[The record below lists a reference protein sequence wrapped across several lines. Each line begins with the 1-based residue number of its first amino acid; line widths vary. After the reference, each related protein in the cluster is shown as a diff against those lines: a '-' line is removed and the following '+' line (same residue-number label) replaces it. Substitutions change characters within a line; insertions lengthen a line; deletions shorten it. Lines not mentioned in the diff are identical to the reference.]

1 MDPDAVPDDMSLVET
16 GEVSTALKLSCP
28 CFGVFLTSSW
38 VLVVVVV
45 FFVFVFFVM
54 VAVLSILLIKKN
66 SNN

>member
-1 MDPDAVPDDMSLVET
+1 MDPDAVPDDRSMVET
-16 GEVSTALKLSCP
+16 GEVGTALKHSFS

-38 VLVVVVV
+38 VLMVVV

>member
-16 GEVSTALKLSCP
+16 GEVSTGLKLSFS

-45 FFVFVFFVM
+45 FFFFLLL
-54 VAVLSILLIKKN
+54 AVLSILLIRDSN